1 MLFMDSIPEAVYELL
16 FPRELEK
23 KKSDLKNKI

>member
-1 MLFMDSIPEAVYELL
+1 MDSIPEAAYELL

-23 KKSDLKNKI
+23 KKKKSDLKNKI

>member
-1 MLFMDSIPEAVYELL
+1 MLFVDSIPEAVYELL

-23 KKSDLKNKI
+23 KIKKSWSEK